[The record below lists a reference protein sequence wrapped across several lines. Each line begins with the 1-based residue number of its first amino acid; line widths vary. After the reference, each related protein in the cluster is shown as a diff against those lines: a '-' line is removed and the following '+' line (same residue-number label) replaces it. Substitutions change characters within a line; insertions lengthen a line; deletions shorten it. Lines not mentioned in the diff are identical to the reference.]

1 MAEGSAHDV
10 SPDLLIDAVL
20 GYQRTGAIKAA
31 LALDLFSAI
40 GETEGTAEAVAA
52 RVGAAVRGVR
62 ILSDYLTIYGFLT
75 KEGSRY
81 RLTPSSAAF
90 LARSSPTYLGSI
102 ADFLAAPEMVSLW
115 LDDPPSYVRNG
126 GSPGLANVAPD
137 NPVWVKF
144 AKSMMPFMGPQAA
157 GLAAEVAGWPRPPRR
172 VLDIAAG
179 HGMYG
184 IAVAKAVPGAEIT
197 ALDSPGVLD
206 VAAENAR
213 AAGLGERHRL
223 LPGSAFDVDW
233 GTGYDL
239 VLLTNFLHHFDEE
252 TCSALLAKT
261 RRSLAPGGRAVAVE
275 FVPNED
281 RVSPP
286 MAARF
291 AFMMLASTP
300 RGDAYTER
308 QYAAMGQAAGLGP
321 MRASPLPPT
330 PQTLLIWERD

>member
-1 MAEGSAHDV
+1 VTDDSSHDV
-10 SPDLLIDAVL
+10 SPVLLLDAIL

-40 GETEGTAEAVAA
+40 GESEGTAEAVAA

-62 ILSDYLTIYGFLT
+62 ILCDYLTILGFLA
-75 KEGSRY
+75 KEGAHY

-90 LARSSPTYLGSI
+90 LARSSPAYLGSI
-102 ADFLAAPEMVSLW
+102 ADFLAAPEMISLW

-144 AKSMMPFMGPQAA
+144 AKAMVPFMGPQAA

-184 IAVAKAVPGAEIT
+184 IAVAKAVPQAEIT
-197 ALDSPGVLD
+197 ALDWPAVLQ

-213 AAGLGERHRL
+213 DAGLGDRHRL
-223 LPGSAFDVDW
+223 QPGNAFELDW

-252 TCSALLAKT
+252 TCGALLAKA

-281 RVSPP
+281 RVTPVWP
-286 MAARF
+286 ARF

-300 RGDAYTER
+300 KGDAYTER
-308 QYAAMGQAAGLGP
+308 QYVAMGQAGGLGP
-321 MRASPLPPT
+321 MRVVQLPPT